1 MQLRLVIFASDGRGA
16 RNLELGPWKIAGLA
30 LTVLA
35 AIGGVLWIGWKIGE
49 LTAQF

>member
-16 RNLELGPWKIAGLA
+16 RNVELGPWKLGLLA
-30 LTVLA
+30 ATVLA
-35 AIGGVLWIGWKIGE
+35 AVSGVLWMGWKIGE